1 MRALIW
7 YGAFASYDS
16 AVTCGVSSADA
27 SSMDPRGRRLA
38 DPGQG
43 RARRGQVPAGTRH
56 GMRVQ
61 GTRLWLISSPVKHDL
76 LHSSY
81 LWRAQEYDRLGHT
94 LAPYELEHC
103 ERWAS
108 ETVLG
113 VGEGEH
119 GRRQGPGKKKKGGR
133 PGTGTGSKSKSLFC
147 GVFNLFSR

>member
-1 MRALIW
+1 
-7 YGAFASYDS
+7 
-16 AVTCGVSSADA
+16 
-27 SSMDPRGRRLA
+27 
-38 DPGQG
+38 
-43 RARRGQVPAGTRH
+43 
-56 GMRVQ
+56 MRVQ

-76 LHSSY
+76 LDSSY

-113 VGEGEH
+113 VGEDEH
-119 GRRQGPGKKKKGGR
+119 GRRQGPGKKKKKGGR
-133 PGTGTGSKSKSLFC
+133 PGTGTGTGSKSKSLFC